1 MLTYSMDERILILAD
16 VAPTKTNSGTSTQ
29 HKSVSTSSEYMLR
42 MKILIID
49 PQFITRS
56 GLIYLLTSYT
66 SNVAIYEATDLEV
79 AESYLNSGESY
90 DLIFTELDLPDAE
103 YKEIVPRL
111 ANLAPEAH
119 IVLFTWRQHRADIHE
134 CFSQGAQSYLRKD
147 ISAEEVKLA
156 VHGLLQGKTY
166 VPEMSSANYDR
177 FRTDSGRKLSP
188 RQQEIMQLLAQGLS
202 NKEIA
207 HILGITEGTIRVH
220 LSSIFKAI
228 KVSNRTE
235 ATLWYLLRKDKV
247 TG

>member
-1 MLTYSMDERILILAD
+1 
-16 VAPTKTNSGTSTQ
+16 
-29 HKSVSTSSEYMLR
+29 

-66 SNVAIYEATDLEV
+66 SEVAIYEATDIEV
-79 AESYLNSGESY
+79 AESYLTSGESY
-90 DLIFTELDLPDAE
+90 DLIFTELDLPDADH
-103 YKEIVPRL
+103 KNVVSRL
-111 ANLAPEAH
+111 AALAPDAH
-119 IVLFTWRQHRADIHE
+119 IVLFTWRQHQADIRQ
-134 CFSQGAQSYLRKD
+134 CYNQGAKSYLRKD

-156 VHGLLQGKTY
+156 VHGLLQGKAY
-166 VPEMSSANYDR
+166 VPESSTR
-177 FRTDSGRKLSP
+177 FESYRSDAERKLSP

-207 HILGITEGTIRVH
+207 NILGITEGTIRVH

-235 ATLWYLLRKDKV
+235 ATLWYLLRQNKV
-247 TG
+247 AS

>member
-1 MLTYSMDERILILAD
+1 
-16 VAPTKTNSGTSTQ
+16 
-29 HKSVSTSSEYMLR
+29 

-79 AESYLNSGESY
+79 AESYLTSGEDY
-90 DLIFTELDLPDAE
+90 DLIFTELDLPDADH
-103 YKEIVPRL
+103 KNVVSRLVEI
-111 ANLAPEAH
+111 APDAH
-119 IVLFTWRQHRADIHE
+119 IVLFTWRQHQSDIRQ
-134 CFSQGAQSYLRKD
+134 CYSQGAQSYLRKD

-156 VHGLLQGKTY
+156 VHGLLQGKPY
-166 VPEMSSANYDR
+166 VPEASTR
-177 FRTDSGRKLSP
+177 FESYRSDSERKLSP

-207 HILGITEGTIRVH
+207 NILGITEGTIRVH

-235 ATLWYLLRKDKV
+235 ATLWYLLRQNKV
-247 TG
+247 AS